1 MNEND
6 ALNQLLKGTYM
17 GISIFENLKSQLQ
30 SETLHKEFDEILF
43 ALRIHEKSLIALLK
57 SKGFDASYHVGIM
70 GSITEFI
77 ENIKS
82 KMLTSDKEVLESAI
96 YNMRMAE
103 KAILVYDDKYSMFDD
118 GLIKIFQIMKEDYMS
133 FYHKLNKYLIEF
145 KR

>member
-43 ALRIHEKSLIALLK
+43 SLRIHEKSLIALLK

-82 KMLTSDKEVLESAI
+82 KMLTSDQEVLESAI

-103 KAILVYDDKYSMFDD
+103 KAILVYDDKYSLFDD
-118 GLIKIFQIMKEDYMS
+118 ELIKIFQIMKQDYMS